1 MGLMRHGAGETILR
15 ERAAAGMR
23 CCIYPKKQFGEK
35 FAAVVV
41 PFGSNDVCWQ
51 ENHSEKPI
59 RFPLGVAH
67 FIEHKLFQQ
76 SWGDALFQF
85 GKQGAAANAF
95 TDGEKT
101 VYYFSCRENFME
113 NLRLLLDFVQH
124 PCFQEEDV
132 EKEKSIIRSEIR
144 MGKDDANRAAYETMV
159 DLMYQKHPVRFPVAG
174 TEESVKNTTA
184 EKMQKVYDACYLPQK
199 FWLICAGDVDDH
211 QIMEATALVQE
222 KESTGKI
229 VYCKEPDTIQ
239 ERYREIAMGLRRP
252 VFQLGFKLE
261 PRERNLQ
268 EKLAMELLMDLWA
281 GESSP
286 FFLEA
291 YEKDLLDVPLERMY
305 SCGNGFAFCAF
316 MGSGEQA
323 EETAE
328 LLLTHWKRL
337 KQNGID
343 ENHFRRLQKK
353 AVGQT
358 LRLFQSISAIG
369 LTQIE
374 LTPFDADL
382 SDLFRL
388 TKELH
393 KKDLEKL
400 LQNTIVQDK
409 MVLSVMR

>member
-1 MGLMRHGAGETILR
+1 
-15 ERAAAGMR
+15 
-23 CCIYPKKQFGEK
+23 
-35 FAAVVV
+35 
-41 PFGSNDVCWQ
+41 
-51 ENHSEKPI
+51 
-59 RFPLGVAH
+59 
-67 FIEHKLFQQ
+67 
-76 SWGDALFQF
+76 
-85 GKQGAAANAF
+85 
-95 TDGEKT
+95 
-101 VYYFSCRENFME
+101 
-113 NLRLLLDFVQH
+113 
-124 PCFQEEDV
+124 
-132 EKEKSIIRSEIR
+132 
-144 MGKDDANRAAYETMV
+144 
-159 DLMYQKHPVRFPVAG
+159 
-174 TEESVKNTTA
+174 
-184 EKMQKVYDACYLPQK
+184 
-199 FWLICAGDVDDH
+199 
-211 QIMEATALVQE
+211 
-222 KESTGKI
+222 
-229 VYCKEPDTIQ
+229 
-239 ERYREIAMGLRRP
+239 
-252 VFQLGFKLE
+252 
-261 PRERNLQ
+261 
-268 EKLAMELLMDLWA
+268 MELLMDLWA

-291 YEKDLLDVPLERMY
+291 YEKDLLDAPLERMY
-305 SCGNGFAFCAF
+305 SCGNSFAFCAF

-328 LLLTHWKRL
+328 LLLAHWKRL

-400 LQNTIVQDK
+400 LQNTIAQDK

>member
-1 MGLMRHGAGETILR
+1 
-15 ERAAAGMR
+15 
-23 CCIYPKKQFGEK
+23 
-35 FAAVVV
+35 
-41 PFGSNDVCWQ
+41 
-51 ENHSEKPI
+51 
-59 RFPLGVAH
+59 
-67 FIEHKLFQQ
+67 
-76 SWGDALFQF
+76 
-85 GKQGAAANAF
+85 
-95 TDGEKT
+95 
-101 VYYFSCRENFME
+101 
-113 NLRLLLDFVQH
+113 
-124 PCFQEEDV
+124 
-132 EKEKSIIRSEIR
+132 
-144 MGKDDANRAAYETMV
+144 
-159 DLMYQKHPVRFPVAG
+159 
-174 TEESVKNTTA
+174 
-184 EKMQKVYDACYLPQK
+184 
-199 FWLICAGDVDDH
+199 
-211 QIMEATALVQE
+211 
-222 KESTGKI
+222 
-229 VYCKEPDTIQ
+229 
-239 ERYREIAMGLRRP
+239 
-252 VFQLGFKLE
+252 
-261 PRERNLQ
+261 
-268 EKLAMELLMDLWA
+268 MELLMDLWA

-358 LRLFQSISAIG
+358 LRLFQSISAVG

-400 LQNTIVQDK
+400 LQNTIAQDK

>member
-1 MGLMRHGAGETILR
+1 
-15 ERAAAGMR
+15 
-23 CCIYPKKQFGEK
+23 
-35 FAAVVV
+35 
-41 PFGSNDVCWQ
+41 
-51 ENHSEKPI
+51 
-59 RFPLGVAH
+59 
-67 FIEHKLFQQ
+67 
-76 SWGDALFQF
+76 
-85 GKQGAAANAF
+85 
-95 TDGEKT
+95 
-101 VYYFSCRENFME
+101 ME

-252 VFQLGFKLE
+252 VFQVGFKLE
-261 PRERNLQ
+261 PRERNLR
-268 EKLAMELLMDLWA
+268 EKIAMELLMDLWA

-291 YEKDLLDVPLERMY
+291 YEKDLLDAPLERMY

-328 LLLTHWKRL
+328 LLLAHWKRL

-400 LQNTIVQDK
+400 LQNTIAQDK

>member
-1 MGLMRHGAGETILR
+1 MGLIRHGAGETILR

-41 PFGSNDVCWQ
+41 PFGANDVCWMGQ
-51 ENHSEKPI
+51 NSERPI

-85 GKQGAAANAF
+85 GKQGAVANAF

-113 NLRLLLDFVQH
+113 NLRLLLDFVQR
-124 PCFQEEDV
+124 PCFQDADV
-132 EKEKSIIRSEIR
+132 EKEKEIIISEIR
-144 MGKDDANRAAYETMV
+144 MGKDDANRAAYETML

-174 TEESVKNTTA
+174 TEESVRKTTA
-184 EKMQKVYDACYLPQK
+184 AEMWKVYDACYLPQK
-199 FWLICAGDVDDH
+199 FWLICAGDVDAH
-211 QIMEATALVQE
+211 QIMEATDLVQPRR
-222 KESTGKI
+222 STGKT

-239 ERYREIAMGLRRP
+239 ERYRERAMGLRRP
-252 VFQLGFKLE
+252 VFQVGFKLE
-261 PRERNLQ
+261 AGERNLH
-268 EKLAMELLMDLWA
+268 EKISVELLMDLWA
-281 GESSP
+281 GESSQ
-286 FFLEA
+286 FFAEA

-328 LLLTHWKRL
+328 LLLTHWKKLR
-337 KQNGID
+337 QNGID
-343 ENHFRRLQKK
+343 EEHFLRLQKK

-369 LTQIE
+369 LTQVE

-400 LQNTIVQDK
+400 LQNTIVEDK